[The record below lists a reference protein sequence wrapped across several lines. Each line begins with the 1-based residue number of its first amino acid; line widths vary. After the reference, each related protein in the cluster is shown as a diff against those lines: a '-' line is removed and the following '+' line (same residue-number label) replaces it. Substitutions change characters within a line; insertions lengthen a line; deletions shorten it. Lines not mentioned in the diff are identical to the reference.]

1 MGGAMRGLLLL
12 CIVPALLAGED
23 HWVRFTSG
31 PFEVLTDAGGRAGRE
46 TMVRFL
52 EFRHAVGQIL
62 GAPELETPLPVRIL
76 VFKNA
81 RGWTLP
87 DPISL
92 GRDRYNIVLQEKG
105 AVSPP
110 VYRELTRLFL
120 QSNTAQMPPHFERG
134 LVSFFSTFD
143 VSGIHITVG
152 APPPQPDEDW
162 ARIHLLV
169 TDPEYLGKIRV
180 LLANLRRGVDEE
192 PAYRNAF
199 AKSRADIDAQ
209 AKRHLAAGNFQT
221 TSLNNRPLSERDF
234 PERPVSEGDAK
245 LARADLLAGK
255 QSTAEYLGL
264 LKDRVKIAE
273 CEEGLGLLA
282 LRDGAKDEARQHF
295 SLAMEAGTGS
305 ARCFIE
311 YAKLEPD
318 NDKAT
323 QALLKAAGINSKL
336 DEPFVLMARR
346 DTDPRKRLMHWK
358 AATERNPRNPDYWQS
373 LAESYLA
380 EHNYG
385 EAAKAWKQG
394 EQAATDP
401 AVRDRMRA
409 ARVAI
414 EQQRLDY
421 EADEKQ
427 RAAAEEARDLE
438 KLKAQARAD
447 VKALESKYNKGT
459 KTSDAPVVPW
469 WDGPKPDKKVSGTLQ
484 QVDCMGEQAR
494 LTVRTAAGATLKLL
508 VSNAGQISISGG
520 GEHTLGCGPQK
531 ARRLSVEYWARSNAR
546 LGTTGEVASI
556 EFQ

>member
-1 MGGAMRGLLLL
+1 MRPLLLL
-12 CIVPALLAGED
+12 SLVPALLLADD

-31 PFEVLTDAGGRAGRE
+31 PFEVLTDAGPRAGRE

-52 EFRHAVGQIL
+52 EFRHAVGQVL
-62 GAPELETPLPVRIL
+62 GETELQTPLPVRIL

-81 RGWTLP
+81 RGWTSP
-87 DPISL
+87 DPISE

-105 AVSPP
+105 AVSPA
-110 VYRELTRLFL
+110 VYTGLTRLFL
-120 QSNTAQMPPHFERG
+120 QANTAQMPPHFERG
-134 LVSFFSTFD
+134 LIAFFSTFD

-152 APPPQPDEDW
+152 APPPQTDLDW

-169 TDPEYLGKIRV
+169 TDPEYFGKIRV

-199 AKSRADIDAQ
+199 AKSPADIDAQ
-209 AKRHLAAGNFQT
+209 AKRHFAAGNFQT
-221 TSLNNRPLSERDF
+221 TSLSSRPLAESDF
-234 PERPVSEGDAK
+234 PERPVSDADAK

-255 QSTAEYLGL
+255 ASTSEYQGL

-273 CEEGLGLLA
+273 AEEGLGLLA

-295 SLAMEAGTGS
+295 KLSIEAGSGS
-305 ARCFIE
+305 ARCHIE

-318 NDKAT
+318 NEKAT

-373 LAESYLA
+373 LADSYLA
-380 EHNYG
+380 EHNYS

-401 AVRDRMRA
+401 AVRDKMRA
-409 ARVAI
+409 ARVSI

-421 EADEKQ
+421 EAAEKQ
-427 RAAAEEARDLE
+427 RAAEEDARDLD
-438 KLKAQARAD
+438 KLKAQARAE
-447 VKALESKYNKGT
+447 VKALESKYNKGAA
-459 KTSDAPVVPW
+459 KSDAPVVEW
-469 WDGPKPDKKVSGTLQ
+469 WNGPKPDRKVSGTLK
-484 QVDCMGEQAR
+484 QVDCLGAQAR
-494 LTVRTAAGATLKLL
+494 LTVQTAA
-508 VSNAGQISISGG
+508 
-520 GEHTLGCGPQK
+520 
-531 ARRLSVEYWARSNAR
+531 
-546 LGTTGEVASI
+546 
-556 EFQ
+556 

>member
-1 MGGAMRGLLLL
+1 MRRLLIVTLL
-12 CIVPALLAGED
+12 PALLAADD

-31 PFEVLTDAGGRAGRE
+31 PFEVLTDAGPRAGRE

-52 EFRHAVGQIL
+52 EFRHAVGQVL
-62 GAPELETPLPVRIL
+62 GETELQTPLPVRIL

-87 DPISL
+87 APISE
-92 GRDRYNIVLQEKG
+92 GRDRYNIVLPEKG
-105 AVSPP
+105 AVSPAI
-110 VYRELTRLFL
+110 YSELTRLFL

-134 LVSFFSTFD
+134 LIAFFSTFD

-152 APPPQPDEDW
+152 APPPQPDLDW
-162 ARIHLLV
+162 ARVHLLV
-169 TDPEYLGKIRV
+169 TDPEYFGKIRV

-199 AKSRADIDAQ
+199 GKSPADIDAQ
-209 AKRHLAAGNFQT
+209 AKRHFAAGNFQT
-221 TSLNNRPLSERDF
+221 TSLNSRPMAERDF
-234 PERPVSEGDAK
+234 PERPVSDADAK

-255 QSTAEYLGL
+255 QSTAEYQAL

-273 CEEGLGLLA
+273 SEEGLGLLA
-282 LRDGAKDEARQHF
+282 IRDGAKDEARQHF
-295 SLAMEAGTGS
+295 SLAMQAGSGS

-318 NDKAT
+318 NAQAE
-323 QALLKAAGINSKL
+323 QALLKAAGINPKL

-373 LAESYLA
+373 LADGYLA
-380 EHNYG
+380 GHNYA

-401 AVRDRMRA
+401 AVREKMRT
-409 ARVAI
+409 ARLSI

-421 EADEKQ
+421 EADEKR
-427 RAAAEEARDLE
+427 RAAEEEARDLE
-438 KLKAQARAD
+438 KLKTQARAE
-447 VKALESKYNKGT
+447 VKALESKYNKGAP
-459 KTSDAPVVPW
+459 KSDAPVVEW
-469 WDGPKPDKKVSGTLQ
+469 WDGPKPDKKISGTLQ
-484 QVDCMGEQAR
+484 QVDCLNTQAR
-494 LTVRTAAGATLKLL
+494 LTVRTASGGRLKLL
-508 VSNAGQISISGG
+508 VVNPGQIAITGG
-520 GEHTLGCGPQK
+520 GQHALGCGPQN
-531 ARRLSVEYWARSNAR
+531 ARRVTVEYWAKSNAR
-546 LGTTGEVASI
+546 LGTSGEVATL

>member
-1 MGGAMRGLLLL
+1 MRRLLLL
-12 CIVPALLAGED
+12 CLLPALLAADD

-31 PFEVLTDAGGRAGRE
+31 PFEVLTDAGSRVGRE

-52 EFRHAVGQIL
+52 EFRHAVGQIV
-62 GAPELETPLPVRIL
+62 GETELQTPLPVRIL

-81 RGWTLP
+81 RGWKLSA
-87 DPISL
+87 PISE

-105 AVSPP
+105 SISPAVYS
-110 VYRELTRLFL
+110 ELTRLFL

-134 LVSFFSTFD
+134 LIEFFSTFD

-152 APPPQPDEDW
+152 APPPQPDLDW

-169 TDPEYLGKIRV
+169 TDPEYFGKIRV

-199 AKSRADIDAQ
+199 AKSRADVDAQ

-221 TSLNNRPLSERDF
+221 TSLNSRPMSERDF
-234 PERPVSEGDAK
+234 PERPVSDADAK

-255 QSTAEYLGL
+255 QSTDEYQAL
-264 LKDRVKIAE
+264 LKDREKIAE
-273 CEEGLGLLA
+273 SEEGLGLLA

-295 SLAMEAGTGS
+295 ALAMQAGSGS

-318 NDKAT
+318 NEKAT

-336 DEPFVLMARR
+336 DEPFVLMAKR

-358 AATERNPRNPDYWQS
+358 AATERNPRNSAYWES
-373 LAESYLA
+373 LADCYLA
-380 EHNYG
+380 EHNYA

-401 AVRDRMRA
+401 AVREKMRA
-409 ARVAI
+409 ARVSI

-421 EADEKQ
+421 EAAEKQ
-427 RAAAEEARDLE
+427 RAADEDARDLD
-438 KLKAQARAD
+438 KLKAQARAE

-459 KTSDAPVVPW
+459 AKSDAPVVPW
-469 WDGPKPDKKVSGTLQ
+469 WEGPKPDKKVSGTLQ
-484 QVDCMGEQAR
+484 QVDCLGTQAR
-494 LTVRTAAGATLKLL
+494 LTLRTAAGATLKLL
-508 VSNAGQISISGG
+508 VANSGQISISGG
-520 GEHTLGCGPQK
+520 GEQALGCGPQK
-531 ARRLSVEYWARSNAR
+531 ARRVTIEYWAKRNAR
-546 LGTTGEVASI
+546 LATVGEVATV